1 MEIDGVE
8 IDPKVTEVGRRYF
21 GLGDNP
27 RLHVITADGRPY
39 LAGTDKR
46 YDIIAVDAYHQPY
59 IPFYLATEE
68 FFRLVRDHLA
78 PGGAVALNVAAVPG
92 DERLSDALGTTMLT
106 EFPSVWRWRALEFN
120 QLLLAFP
127 EQVSQ
132 AELESRVAA
141 ISPAAESLVPEF
153 RARLSPMSRTG
164 EPLTDDR
171 APVEW
176 LTDRMILGY
185 AAHGGELE
193 QDLLPTAPGRE
204 PAEAGGRLLEGRP
217 SRRLRA
223 RARELARG
231 ARGRARGRG
240 GHRRAR
246 RPRRGRRAPPRS
258 LGRADSAR
266 QPGAR
271 GRARALRAARRRRG
285 SGSTST

>member
-1 MEIDGVE
+1 VLQRPDGSRVLRLNEGIVNHSVWRPDTVLTGGEWDMFLVVPPLLDQPPERMLVIGNAGGTTARAFGELYPDVEIDGVE

-27 RLHVITADGRPY
+27 RLHVATADGRPY
-39 LAGTDKR
+39 LAGTDQR

-106 EFPSVWRWRALEFN
+106 QFPSVWRWGALEFN

-127 EQVSQ
+127 EQMSQ

-153 RARLSPMSRTG
+153 RARLNPMGRTG

-193 QDLLPTAPGRE
+193 QDLLPTAP
-204 PAEAGGRLLEGRP
+204 
-217 SRRLRA
+217 
-223 RARELARG
+223 
-231 ARGRARGRG
+231 
-240 GHRRAR
+240 
-246 RPRRGRRAPPRS
+246 
-258 LGRADSAR
+258 DS
-266 QPGAR
+266 
-271 GRARALRAARRRRG
+271 
-285 SGSTST
+285 

>member
-27 RLHVITADGRPY
+27 RLHVVTADGRPY

-106 EFPSVWRWRALEFN
+106 AVPLGLALAGARV
-120 QLLLAFP
+120 QPAPPRLP
-127 EQVSQ
+127 ERVSQ

-141 ISPAAESLVPEF
+141 ISPAAESP
-153 RARLSPMSRTG
+153 RL
-164 EPLTDDR
+164 
-171 APVEW
+171 
-176 LTDRMILGY
+176 
-185 AAHGGELE
+185 
-193 QDLLPTAPGRE
+193 
-204 PAEAGGRLLEGRP
+204 P
-217 SRRLRA
+217 SF
-223 RARELARG
+223 
-231 ARGRARGRG
+231 GRG
-240 GHRRAR
+240 S
-246 RPRRGRRAPPRS
+246 AP
-258 LGRADSAR
+258 
-266 QPGAR
+266 
-271 GRARALRAARRRRG
+271 
-285 SGSTST
+285 

>member
-1 MEIDGVE
+1 MFLVVPPLLDHPPERMLVIGNAGGTTARAFGELYPDVEIDGVE

-27 RLHVITADGRPY
+27 RLHVVTADGRPY

-106 EFPSVWRWRALEFN
+106 QFPSVWRWRALEFN

-132 AELESRVAA
+132 AELESRIAA
-141 ISPAAESLVPEF
+141 ISPAAGSLVPEF
-153 RARLSPMSRTG
+153 RARLSPMGRTG
-164 EPLTDDR
+164 APLTDDR

-193 QDLLPTAPGRE
+193 QDLLPTAPG
-204 PAEAGGRLLEGRP
+204 P
-217 SRRLRA
+217 
-223 RARELARG
+223 
-231 ARGRARGRG
+231 
-240 GHRRAR
+240 
-246 RPRRGRRAPPRS
+246 
-258 LGRADSAR
+258 
-266 QPGAR
+266 
-271 GRARALRAARRRRG
+271 
-285 SGSTST
+285 

>member
-1 MEIDGVE
+1 
-8 IDPKVTEVGRRYF
+8 VTEVGRRWF

-46 YDIIAVDAYHQPY
+46 YDIIAVDAFHQPY

-78 PGGAVALNVAAVPG
+78 PGGAVALNVATVPG

-106 EFPSVWRWRALEFN
+106 QFPSVWRWRALEFN

-132 AELESRVAA
+132 AELEGRVAG
-141 ISPAAESLVPEF
+141 ISRAAEPLVAPF
-153 RARLSPMSRTG
+153 RARLGAMGPTG
-164 EPLTDDR
+164 KPLTDDR

-185 AAHGGELE
+185 AAHGGELD
-193 QDLLPTAPGRE
+193 QDLLPTAPG
-204 PAEAGGRLLEGRP
+204 P
-217 SRRLRA
+217 
-223 RARELARG
+223 
-231 ARGRARGRG
+231 
-240 GHRRAR
+240 
-246 RPRRGRRAPPRS
+246 
-258 LGRADSAR
+258 
-266 QPGAR
+266 
-271 GRARALRAARRRRG
+271 
-285 SGSTST
+285 